1 MKVLKGYTNNQYRL
15 EASIVERYVTKEAIE
30 FCLEYIQTTTPVGLP
45 KSHHDCT
52 RGGGGTQ
59 GFNVVTMNHQQLS
72 QAHLYILNNTTEVIS
87 YIDTHKQNLTVTHP
101 KMNIMKVLQEHNR
114 TFINWYRET
123 TLVDDNA
130 SKILRLLVV
139 GPNLNVPT

>member
-1 MKVLKGYTNNQYRL
+1 M
-15 EASIVERYVTKEAIE
+15 
-30 FCLEYIQTTTPVGLP
+30 EYIQTATPVGLP
-45 KSHHDCT
+45 QSHHDCT

-87 YIDTHKQNLTVTHP
+87 YIDTHKQNLIVTHP

-139 GPNLNVPT
+139 GQN